1 MTEKKYEK
9 GYLDYIK
16 KMGVSKEQLKIS
28 EQMDVGE
35 YKINYDTD
43 PVELMYKDE
52 NDTTSV
58 PFEWTDANLLKA
70 LGEDIQEIFEY
81 FTSGKLDKEK
91 TPTYLDIL
99 YSLPRVIKL
108 QLAKKD
114 LFINP
119 GSKDAIKRHEQ
130 YLREER

>member
-1 MTEKKYEK
+1 MKQKYKE
-9 GYLDYIK
+9 GYMDYIK
-16 KMGVSKEQLKIS
+16 KMGVSKKKLKIS
-28 EQMDVGE
+28 EQMEIGE

-52 NDTTSV
+52 KDTTSV

-70 LGEDIQEIFEY
+70 LEEDIQEIFEY

-119 GSKDAIKRHEQ
+119 GSKDAIKKHEQ
-130 YLREER
+130 YLREGR